1 MIRKQILLTQSQ
13 VDFLAKE
20 VKQRTGESETS
31 FIRRLL
37 DKEIRRQRQSKRSS
51 PDYLPPAGC

>member
-20 VKQRTGESETS
+20 VKERTGESEVS

-37 DKEIRRQRQSKRSS
+37 DKEIRRQRSKPESGNT
-51 PDYLPPAGC
+51 PK